1 MIINEISKG
10 IAHIEDLSVK
20 EFLGTIQNISE
31 YEITEKVDGSQILFG
46 IDGNGFYTSRETK
59 GGTRIYAAED
69 YGVSFQTT
77 YKRSAHILLENALP
91 QLKSAGLRR
100 GDQVEAEV
108 LYGELPNVVP
118 YSGDTNYLIFL
129 RTTEGTANIDRLKQK
144 LDGQSLSISLVSPFT
159 DDGEN
164 IKLREEENT
173 WLFSRAPILENT
185 LPTDILNPYIYK
197 IRKILTTVDVI
208 TAQSY
213 ATILET
219 PLNKIPP
226 WATGEWKE
234 VKTHLKERREYIES
248 LCNTQ
253 VAAIKEILLNHL
265 VRNTGSGFGPLK
277 EDGGWIEGVVLK
289 HRTTG
294 KMVKLVDKSVFG
306 TIREAAWER
315 RNSITEM
322 AKGVNSCT
330 SFMGRVLLDMATAIG
345 HPELG
350 TIQAKSYLRKAG
362 TITED
367 RINTLSTDI
376 DFGSVKSYWVSLLN
390 IRESDLRHELDKY
403 AKDVNVLK
411 ENVYMTQAVRQRT
424 LETFALTF
432 ERIRN
437 LRTSTLAATNINGL
451 FIALVGKQLGDI

>member
-10 IAHIEDLSVK
+10 ITHIEDLSVK
-20 EFLGTIQNISE
+20 EFLNTLKNISE

-77 YKRSAHILLENALP
+77 YMRSAHALLEHALP

-129 RTTEGTANIDRLKQK
+129 RTTEGTVNIGRLKQK
-144 LDGQSLSISLVSPFT
+144 LDEQSLSISLVSPFT
-159 DDGEN
+159 DDGMSIN
-164 IKLREEENT
+164 LREETNT
-173 WLFSRAPILENT
+173 WVFSRAPLLENK
-185 LPTDILNPYIYK
+185 LSPNLLSPYISKIEKILNKKDPVTQQPIGV
-197 IRKILTTVDVI
+197 L
-208 TAQSY
+208 
-213 ATILET
+213 LET
-219 PLNKIPP
+219 PLNRIPL
-226 WATGEWKE
+226 WLNGEWKE
-234 VKTHLKERREYIES
+234 IKEYIKREREYSYIPMLE
-248 LCNTQ
+248 THIKH
-253 VAAIKEILLNHL
+253 IKEILLNHL
-265 VRNTGSGFGPLK
+265 VRNIKSGFGPLV
-277 EDGGWIEGVVLK
+277 EDGGWIEGVVLRHK
-289 HRTTG
+289 TTG
-294 KMVKLVDKSVFG
+294 KMVKLVDKEVFG
-306 TIREAAWER
+306 TIREAAWKK
-315 RNSITEM
+315 RNSITEK
-322 AKGVNSCT
+322 AKGVNSCS
-330 SFMGRVLLDMATAIG
+330 SFMGRVLLDMATALG

-350 TIQAKSYLRKAG
+350 TMQAKNYLRKAG

-367 RINTLSTDI
+367 RIDALSVDTD
-376 DFGSVKSYWVSLLN
+376 FESVKSYWVSLLN
-390 IRESDLRHELDKY
+390 IRESDLSRELDKY
-403 AKDVNVLK
+403 ARDVNEPRVI
-411 ENVYMTQAVRQRT
+411 RQRT

-437 LRTSTLAATNINGL
+437 LRDNTLKAASIDGL